1 MTAPRPLRLGDR
13 AEKELLLTREDV
25 VRLAT
30 ELGDPNPLHHDERVA
45 AASRF
50 GGLIASGGHLIGL
63 LTSFC
68 AAFTTSHG
76 PGVGLGFSYELRR
89 AARAGTTLRLRWE
102 VTALERS
109 EKLRGE
115 IVTLEGTIE
124 DASDRTVLVKGT
136 GRVLARDD
144 LG

>member
-1 MTAPRPLRLGDR
+1 MLRPGTR

-30 ELGDPNPLHHDERVA
+30 ELGDPNPLHHDEQVA
-45 AASRF
+45 AASRY
-50 GGLIASGGHLIGL
+50 GGLIACGGHLIGL
-63 LTSFC
+63 LTGAC
-68 AAFTTSHG
+68 AAFTTAYG

-102 VTALERS
+102 VTSVERS
-109 EKLRGE
+109 EKLGGE
-115 IVTLEGTIE
+115 IVTLEGAIE
-124 DASDRTVLVKGT
+124 DASDGTLLVKGT

>member
-1 MTAPRPLRLGDR
+1 MASSLRPGDR
-13 AEKELLLTREDV
+13 AEKSVLLTRADV

-30 ELGDPNPLHHDERVA
+30 ELGDPNPLHHDEQVA

-68 AAFTTSHG
+68 AAFTTSRG

-89 AARAGTTLRLRWE
+89 AARAGTILRLRWE
-102 VTALERS
+102 VTALEHS
-109 EKLRGE
+109 EKLRGDV
-115 IVTLEGTIE
+115 VTLEGAME
-124 DASDRTVLVKGT
+124 DASDGAVLVKGT
-136 GRVLARDD
+136 GRILARGD

>member
-1 MTAPRPLRLGDR
+1 MTALRPLRVGDR

-25 VRLAT
+25 IRLAT
-30 ELGDPNPLHHDERVA
+30 ELGDPNPLHHDERIA

-68 AAFTTSHG
+68 AAFTTSRG

-89 AARAGTTLRLRWE
+89 AARVGTPLRLRWE
-102 VTALERS
+102 VTAVDRS

-115 IVTLEGTIE
+115 VVTLEGAIE
-124 DASDRTVLVKGT
+124 DARDGAVLVTGA
-136 GRVLARDD
+136 GRVLARED